1 MPSQVGGIAALVERM
16 DVLLAQLRS
25 ARDPRLYF
33 LSVYRRMTLAVDEC
47 LQDGFFVDP
56 TWVEAWDVAFAD
68 FYLSALQADE
78 PPGPWVAAFG
88 APRSMPAL
96 RHVLLGMN
104 AHINYDLPQ
113 SLLAVIDDVEARDG
127 ALMARRRIDHMRVN
141 ELITGRVRDEDD
153 EMAAAGVRSGID
165 RLLAPLNRQASRRFL
180 TEARRKVWTNTLD
193 LAAARRHG
201 SDSYAAWLERLSVLS
216 EQRVR
221 DLTAPGL
228 VLLRLGR
235 NGFGVLLRPAE
246 PMRSFDPI
254 ELGVAERDAWS
265 TYYRRDWP
273 AFLRAAWRLTRE
285 GSVSADGR
293 RPRRPRWWRLGAAQG
308 RHRCR
313 GGGTREVA
321 WWRAHRTR
329 STPPRRLRVCGTDR
343 PVCARVR
350 RRTGIGRAGRAPAG
364 QAMEVSDAWV
374 AAGCPDDSGRL
385 DRIRDLL
392 VDSYGELLVAV
403 RRPLPQFP
411 AVSGS

>member
-33 LSVYRRMTLAVDEC
+33 LSVYRRMTLAVDGC

-113 SLLAVIDDVEARDG
+113 SLLAVIDDDEARDG

-165 RLLAPLNRQASRRFL
+165 RFLAPLNRQASRRFL

-201 SDSYAAWLERLSVLS
+201 SDSYAAWLEPVVGAQRAARPRSDRTRPGVAS
-216 EQRVR
+216 PRAQRVWRAAASGRADALVRPHRARRRRARRVVDLLPARLAGLSPGGLAADPRSFR
-221 DLTAPGL
+221 DVAAAVREAPGGCCAP
-228 VLLRLGR
+228 VGR
-235 NGFGVLLRPAE
+235 
-246 PMRSFDPI
+246 
-254 ELGVAERDAWS
+254 
-265 TYYRRDWP
+265 
-273 AFLRAAWRLTRE
+273 
-285 GSVSADGR
+285 GR
-293 RPRRPRWWRLGAAQG
+293 RIPRPHEQL
-308 RHRCR
+308 
-313 GGGTREVA
+313 
-321 WWRAHRTR
+321 
-329 STPPRRLRVCGTDR
+329 PPT
-343 PVCARVR
+343 
-350 RRTGIGRAGRAPAG
+350 AG
-364 QAMEVSDAWV
+364 
-374 AAGCPDDSGRL
+374 
-385 DRIRDLL
+385 
-392 VDSYGELLVAV
+392 
-403 RRPLPQFP
+403 
-411 AVSGS
+411 